1 MDQLLRRLVIV
12 VGLAAAFVVSATAFQ
27 DDRVYQVGDEGVTA
41 PRATKEV
48 RPRYTPEAMRAKI
61 QGEVVMRTIVTQK
74 GQPTEIRVIKS
85 LEESLDREAV
95 NALAKWVF
103 EPGRRH
109 GDPVCVELDITVT
122 FKIF

>member
-1 MDQLLRRLVIV
+1 MDQLLKRLVIV
-12 VGLAAAFVVSATAFQ
+12 VGLAAACVTSPAAFQ

-48 RPRYTPEAMRAKI
+48 RARYTPEAMQAKI
-61 QGEVVMRTIVTQK
+61 QGEVVLRTVVTQK

-95 NALAKWVF
+95 SALAKWVF
-103 EPGRRH
+103 EPGRRN
-109 GDPVCVELDITVT
+109 GDPVRVEVEITMS

>member
-1 MDQLLRRLVIV
+1 VR
-12 VGLAAAFVVSATAFQ
+12 
-27 DDRVYQVGDEGVTA
+27 YQ
-41 PRATKEV
+41 

-74 GQPTEIRVIKS
+74 GQPTEIRVVKS

-95 NALAKWVF
+95 SALSKWAF
-103 EPGRRH
+103 EPGRRN
-109 GDPVCVELDITVT
+109 GEPVRVDVEITVS